1 MIEKIYLLV
10 QKNDVYV
17 LGTPKMIILGNK
29 FDGIN
34 YEIEDVNNN
43 TITKVTLENILH
55 KLEIN
60 CINKS

>member
-1 MIEKIYLLV
+1 
-10 QKNDVYV
+10 
-17 LGTPKMIILGNK
+17 MIILGNK

-34 YEIEDVNNN
+34 YEIEDAKNN
-43 TITKVTLENILH
+43 TITKVTLENILD

>member
-1 MIEKIYLLV
+1 
-10 QKNDVYV
+10 
-17 LGTPKMIILGNK
+17 MIILGNK

-34 YEIEDVNNN
+34 YEIEDVKNNN
-43 TITKVTLENILH
+43 ITKVTLENILD

>member
-1 MIEKIYLLV
+1 MV

>member
-1 MIEKIYLLV
+1 
-10 QKNDVYV
+10 
-17 LGTPKMIILGNK
+17 MIILGNK